1 MASTYINRAFTS
13 AGNQKIWTLS
23 GWFKRSLKSGTDY
36 IFCYAQTVGGGSSN
50 RGYISFNGT
59 GSSNQNLRLGFNPT
73 GSSWTEY
80 DVQEGSTIMD
90 LRDTH
95 GWYHVVIAVDTT
107 QATATNRIKVYI
119 NGVQR
124 DLSGSPSQNFDTGF
138 NANGYTHEFGS
149 YPAGRA
155 NGYYDGSMSH
165 LHFIDGTQYQA
176 SDFGSTD
183 STTGEWKINTSP
195 SVTYGTN
202 GFFILKDGNSV
213 TDQSGNSNNFTVAGG
228 TLTNTEDC
236 PSNVFA
242 TFNPLIYYGGTRP
255 DFSNGNTA
263 IRANGNGNY
272 GEAVSTLGMPK
283 SGKFYAEFKRYQNDA
298 TFAVGVGDMPSII
311 EALRT
316 NTQIFNTSFSGHCAV
331 RIDGSI
337 NRTGQEFSNFFSSG
351 IANGDIVGIAIDL
364 DNGAFYAHKNG
375 TYGAVSSVT
384 GVPTSGSSK
393 TGAIDLSGDSWWT
406 NSSDIC
412 FLFGATSGGG
422 WDGCDANFGNGYFG
436 TTAIS
441 SEGTNASGIGK
452 FEYDV
457 PTGYTALS
465 TKGLNE

>member
-1 MASTYINRAFTS
+1 MASTYIQRTVGTPTNAQKYTYSFWVKRCELSDGSKECFLLDGYADASNRA
-13 AGNQKIWTLS
+13 KIAFQS
-23 GWFKRSLKSGTDY
+23 GDQLEIWNSH
-36 IFCYAQTVGGGSSN
+36 GGSDTFALN
-50 RGYISFNGT
+50 PPRKFRDISA
-59 GSSNQNLRLGFNPT
+59 
-73 GSSWTEY
+73 
-80 DVQEGSTIMD
+80 
-90 LRDTH
+90 
-95 GWYHVVIAVDTT
+95 WYHIVLSVDTT
-107 QATATNRIKVYI
+107 QSTASDRVKLYV
-119 NGVQR
+119 NGVQETS
-124 DLSGSPSQNFDTGF
+124 LGSTTYPSQNDANNTINESGTTFSIMAYGA
-138 NANGYTHEFGS
+138 NASSDAYRLS
-149 YPAGRA
+149 
-155 NGYYDGSMSH
+155 SIMSH
-165 LHFIDGTQYQA
+165 VYFTDGYAYDA
-176 SDFGSTD
+176 SAFGSTD
-183 STTGEWKINTSP
+183 SVTGEWKINTNP
-195 SVTYGTN
+195 SITMGNN
-202 GFFILKDGNSV
+202 GFTILKDGNTI
-213 TDQSGNSNNFTVAGG
+213 TDQSTNSNDFTLGGG

-242 TFNPLIYYGGTRP
+242 TFNPLIYYGGTTP
-255 DFSNGNTA
+255 TFSNGNTA
-263 IRANGNGNY
+263 IRANANTNY

-283 SGKFYAEFKRYQNDA
+283 SGKFYAEFKRFQNDA

-412 FLFGATSGGG
+412 FLFGSTSGGG